1 MSVFINQLAHSTMAI
16 NKSKPARWSSP
27 FVFILAATGAAVGL
41 GNIWKFPYEVASQG
55 GSAFVLTYVVCLI
68 LLGIP
73 LLIAE
78 MCLGRLGRANPIKTL
93 YNLAKEEGHS
103 TKWRYLGWLNIATLI
118 GVLSFYSVVAGWSI
132 KYLIASIMGTFNHI
146 DNQQLNAFWQQTM
159 ANPGEIIGYHAVFMV
174 LTITVVARGI
184 RQGIE
189 TASKILMPLLFLCL
203 LLLVGYSYHSPGF
216 QQGWDFLFAFKPEAI
231 GGITLV
237 KAFGQTCFTLAIG
250 AGCMLVYGAYVEDDT
265 NLGTTA
271 YVIAILNLLVAIL
284 VGLAIFPLIFSF
296 HLTPIGGPGL
306 IFQTVP
312 IAFAQMPWGQLF
324 ASLFFALILFAAWT
338 SSISMAEPVVMMLI
352 ENWRLSRYQA
362 SLLTGSLTWTLG
374 IPSALSF
381 NVWEH
386 HPILGYPNFFVC
398 ISEVTTD
405 YMLPVGI
412 LGYAIFT
419 GWQVAFPRLYTG
431 LHFTSLPL
439 AKLWYGLIR
448 YLAPIALIAMLL
460 WHPT

>member
-1 MSVFINQLAHSTMAI
+1 MSIFINRLVHSTMAI
-16 NKSKPARWSSP
+16 NKSKPARWSSS

-55 GSAFVLTYVVCLI
+55 GSAFVLTYVVCLV

-93 YNLAKEEGHS
+93 ATLAKAHGCS

-132 KYLIASIMGTFNHI
+132 KYLLASITGTFNHI
-146 DNQQLNAFWQQTM
+146 SSQQLNEFWQQTM
-159 ANPGEIIGYHAVFMV
+159 ANPIEIISYHAVFMV
-174 LTITVVARGI
+174 LTITVVAHGVRRGI
-184 RQGIE
+184 E
-189 TASKILMPLLFLCL
+189 AASKVLMPLLFLCL
-203 LLLVGYSYHSPGF
+203 LLLVAYSYHSPGF

-231 GGITLV
+231 TGVTLV

-250 AGCMLVYGAYVEDDT
+250 AGCMLVYGSYVEDHT

-271 YVIAILNLLVAIL
+271 YIIAILNLFVAVL

-306 IFQTVP
+306 IFQTIP
-312 IAFAQMPWGQLF
+312 IAFASMPWGQLF

-338 SSISMAEPVVMMLI
+338 SSISMAEPVVIMLI
-352 ENWRLSRYQA
+352 EHKQLSRYRA
-362 SLLTGSLTWTLG
+362 SLLTGCLTWVLG
-374 IPSALSF
+374 IFSALSF
-381 NVWEH
+381 NVWAYT
-386 HPILGYPNFFVC
+386 PVLGYSNFFVC
-398 ISEVTTD
+398 ISEATTD
-405 YMLPVGI
+405 YMLPVGM

-419 GWQVAFPRLYTG
+419 GWQVTFSHLSKG
-431 LHFTSLPL
+431 LHFTSLMR

-448 YLAPIALIAMLL
+448 YLVPIALLTILL
-460 WHPT
+460 RHPI

>member
-352 ENWRLSRYQA
+352 ENWRLSCYQA
-362 SLLTGSLTWTLG
+362 SLLTGSLT
-374 IPSALSF
+374 
-381 NVWEH
+381 
-386 HPILGYPNFFVC
+386 
-398 ISEVTTD
+398 
-405 YMLPVGI
+405 
-412 LGYAIFT
+412 
-419 GWQVAFPRLYTG
+419 
-431 LHFTSLPL
+431 
-439 AKLWYGLIR
+439 
-448 YLAPIALIAMLL
+448 
-460 WHPT
+460 